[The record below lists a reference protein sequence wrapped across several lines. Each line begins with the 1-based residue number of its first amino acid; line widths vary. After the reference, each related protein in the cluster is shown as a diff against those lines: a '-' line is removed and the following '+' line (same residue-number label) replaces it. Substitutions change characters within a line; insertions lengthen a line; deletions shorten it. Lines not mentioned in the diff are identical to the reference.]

1 MEAMEHGGKV
11 EERPSTS
18 SSEAAFRDL
27 EFKM

>member
-1 MEAMEHGGKV
+1 MELMEHGGKA

-27 EFKM
+27 